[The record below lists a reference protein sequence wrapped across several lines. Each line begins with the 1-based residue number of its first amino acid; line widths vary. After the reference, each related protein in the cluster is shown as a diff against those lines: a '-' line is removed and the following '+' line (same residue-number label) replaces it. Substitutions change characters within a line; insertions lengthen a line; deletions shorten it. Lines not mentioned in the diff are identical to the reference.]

1 MQPYPQ
7 ASSFCTV
14 KEFFRFIFSLT
25 IASWLS
31 LVLQLLCPQ
40 RNLDTIFAYPLM
52 LGIWAQLEGL
62 RMGLGPFTVWQM
74 VDYPNKPTNYLGF
87 PLCARA
93 LLRVAA
99 GPATRP
105 ANSGSAGTEG
115 AHTLSLSHFLA
126 SSSSP
131 PFLLVLIFHCQLW
144 LIPLPLGKVSLST
157 NRSWRAFVSAQF
169 SFFCLGGDCSWASLK
184 GYLKR
189 SVQMGLFW
197 LISSPSVPP
206 YRRQCNFDERANK
219 WPMCKQNL
227 FKENQ

>member
-1 MQPYPQ
+1 
-7 ASSFCTV
+7 
-14 KEFFRFIFSLT
+14 
-25 IASWLS
+25 
-31 LVLQLLCPQ
+31 
-40 RNLDTIFAYPLM
+40 M
-52 LGIWAQLEGL
+52 LGIWVQLEGL
-62 RMGLGPFTVWQM
+62 WMGLGPFTAWQM

-131 PFLLVLIFHCQLW
+131 PFLLVLIFHCQLL

-157 NRSWRAFVSAQF
+157 NRSWRAFVSTQF
-169 SFFCLGGDCSWASLK
+169 SLFCFRW
-184 GYLKR
+184 R
-189 SVQMGLFW
+189 LFTSF
-197 LISSPSVPP
+197 I
-206 YRRQCNFDERANK
+206 RR
-219 WPMCKQNL
+219 L
-227 FKENQ
+227 FKEKCADGFVLIDLISLCCPPTGGSAVLTRGPTNVLCASRIYSRKTNKKRLVSTISSAMPYF